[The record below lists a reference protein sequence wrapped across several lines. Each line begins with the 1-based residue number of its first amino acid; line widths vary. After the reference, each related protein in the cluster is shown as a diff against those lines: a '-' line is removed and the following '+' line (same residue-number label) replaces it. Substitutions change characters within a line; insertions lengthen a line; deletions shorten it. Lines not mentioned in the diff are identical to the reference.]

1 MSIDTLSLQSFTDQF
16 ESEKIVGLI
25 PTNLAAEML
34 GVKRSTLLAMEGA
47 FFIKVEGSTETLGL
61 DANWLRS
68 EMQKRRI
75 KDNKMAALT
84 VTAVRNHIEQRLAC
98 SGFGNGGSELVEYG
112 AHLMIPFGLQHQ
124 ISNHRAR
131 MGAVLGDVSIETFY
145 NHHVILSA
153 VVVNKTG
160 KNKGRPSS
168 GFWNLVETLGF
179 EFEDEY
185 AMESFWHD
193 QIELI
198 RNYISRNIICQCD
211 KCLIPESTRKPH
223 LKIAMEQSS
232 FSGNL
237 SFYDEE
243 YSPLEVSSLQTC
255 REGVR
260 IFSSYL
266 STHGVMKF
274 NGVAIKTGSDPH
286 TYKDIYQTG
295 NLPLLD
301 ANDIPIP
308 ETHAK
313 LRFTMD
319 QGHEQRYVKGT
330 WTDFET
336 GEQYEFAG
344 DLDNTQNSY

>member
-1 MSIDTLSLQSFTDQF
+1 MSTHTLSVQSFTDQF

-25 PTNLAAEML
+25 PINLAAEML

-47 FFIKVEGSTETLGL
+47 VFIKVEGSTETLGL
-61 DANWLRS
+61 DANWLRD
-68 EMQKRRI
+68 EMQKRRL
-75 KDNKMAALT
+75 KDNKMEALT

-131 MGAVLGDVSIETFY
+131 MGAVLGDVSIEAFY
-145 NHHVILSA
+145 DHHVILSA

-185 AMESFWHD
+185 AMESFWND
-193 QIELI
+193 QIDLI
-198 RNYISRNIICQCD
+198 RNYISGTIICQCD
-211 KCLIPESTRKPH
+211 KCLVREFTRKPQFE
-223 LKIAMEQSS
+223 ITVEQSI
-232 FSGNL
+232 FSGHL
-237 SFYDEE
+237 SFYNEE

-266 STHGVMKF
+266 GTDGLMKF
-274 NGVAIKTGSDPH
+274 NGVAIKTGTDPH

-301 ANDIPIP
+301 ANGIPIP

-313 LRFTMD
+313 LQFTMG
-319 QGHEQRYVKGT
+319 QGHDQRHVKGT
-330 WTDFET
+330 WTDLES

-344 DLDNTQNSY
+344 DLDNTQNAY